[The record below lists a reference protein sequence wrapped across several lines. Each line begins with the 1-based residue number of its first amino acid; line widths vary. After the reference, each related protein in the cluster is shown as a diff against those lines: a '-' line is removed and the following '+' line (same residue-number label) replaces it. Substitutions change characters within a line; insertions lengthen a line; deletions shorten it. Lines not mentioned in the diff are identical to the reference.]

1 MTKISTK
8 IHITVFNGFWKS
20 DITKILHSRKKAQCA
35 LIVFGSKIQPRHAYL
50 IPCDYSFWEK
60 NPPRVIIKYEIE
72 FYKDIHHNK
81 KYPCM
86 ILLRATADM

>member
-1 MTKISTK
+1 MS
-8 IHITVFNGFWKS
+8 
-20 DITKILHSRKKAQCA
+20 ILPVCLPPCLPGEQNA
-35 LIVFGSKIQPRHAYL
+35 LPDPSHG
-50 IPCDYSFWEK
+50 
-60 NPPRVIIKYEIE
+60 RVIPHWNYEIE